1 MSQRRSRECASPA
14 GLDVPRRAASCA
26 AHLAGAGRS
35 SDCARPLRKPA
46 LWQCPCE
53 CIQAARGNST
63 AVQVLPVVIVV
74 IMQIQVLALHGLDI
88 ADFDYR

>member
-1 MSQRRSRECASPA
+1 MRRTPRWRRSQLGLCIGRCANRHCGSA
-14 GLDVPRRAASCA
+14 
-26 AHLAGAGRS
+26 
-35 SDCARPLRKPA
+35 
-46 LWQCPCE
+46 PCE
-53 CIQAARGNST
+53 CIQAARGNSA